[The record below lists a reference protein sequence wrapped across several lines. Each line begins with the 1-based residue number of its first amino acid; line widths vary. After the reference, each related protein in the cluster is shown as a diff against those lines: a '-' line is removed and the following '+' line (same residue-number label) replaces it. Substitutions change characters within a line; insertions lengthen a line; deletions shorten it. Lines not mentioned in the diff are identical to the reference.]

1 MKKRII
7 AITAALMMFA
17 APAMAQIFMTDE
29 DLNNRAE
36 GDPNLYVNLPGVY
49 GSGEDWY
56 APVGEGLYILTCM
69 VGVYLIQKRID
80 KEKFLCD

>member
-29 DLNNRAE
+29 DLNNRA
-36 GDPNLYVNLPGVY
+36 GADDPSMYINLPGSFN
-49 GSGEDWY
+49 SGMDWY
-56 APVGEGLYILTCM
+56 APIGEGIVVLAGLA
-69 VGVYLIQKRID
+69 GAYLFGKRR
-80 KEKFLCD
+80 KEE

>member
-29 DLNNRAE
+29 DLNNRQGA
-36 GDPNLYVNLPGVY
+36 DPEMYINLPGTY
-49 GSGEDWY
+49 DSGLDWY
-56 APVGEGLYILTCM
+56 APVGEGLVVLA
-69 VGVYLIQKRID
+69 GLAGAYLLGKRR
-80 KEKFLCD
+80 KEE